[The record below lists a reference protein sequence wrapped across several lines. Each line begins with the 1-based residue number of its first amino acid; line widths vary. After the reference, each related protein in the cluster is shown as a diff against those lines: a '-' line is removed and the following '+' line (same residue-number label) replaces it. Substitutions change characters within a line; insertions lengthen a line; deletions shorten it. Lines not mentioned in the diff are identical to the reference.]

1 MQKEDINWSPLIR
14 GGSSFKTRVINTG
27 DSNKWIY
34 ELSGILRMFPWFL
47 ISIGSTT
54 AFLFIITILLIPFA
68 FIPLIFVVIGII
80 WRKRLKKAIVFDFG
94 NGFFWRGKTNL
105 NPRTEDSLKMDD
117 MIRLDEVAA
126 IQILA
131 EEVKTKGGN
140 PNLHGYKSIAH
151 IYDSY
156 EMNLVL
162 KDKSRVNVVDHANLN
177 SIKREA
183 EAIAKRLNVK
193 VWLADNLI

>member
-1 MQKEDINWSPLIR
+1 MQKEEVNWSPLVR
-14 GGSSFKTRVINTG
+14 GGSSFKTRVINT
-27 DSNKWIY
+27 DNSQKWIY
-34 ELSGILRMFPWFL
+34 ELSGILRMFPWFF
-47 ISIGSTT
+47 IGIGSTVT
-54 AFLFIITILLIPFA
+54 LLFTITILLIPFV

-80 WRKRLKKAIVFDFG
+80 WRKKLKRAVVFDFG
-94 NGFFWRGKTNL
+94 TGFFWRGKPNL

-117 MIRLDEVAA
+117 MIRLDEVVA

-151 IYDSY
+151 IFDSY
-156 EMNLVL
+156 EMNLIL

-193 VWLADNLI
+193 VWVADNLM